1 MISKRAIDGGF
12 YLSKEKGLQ
21 RLTAFAPNHA
31 SHPPLVYNEL
41 KHRINATRQ
50 GTAMKR
56 ILLLYLV
63 FLAPFV
69 SAAQDI
75 DETIRAAES
84 GDPIAQNIL
93 GNRYDNG
100 LGVPQDYTEAVKW
113 YRKAAEQGHASAQFN
128 LGFMYANGQGVPQ
141 NYSDAYVWFS
151 LAAATG
157 HEDAIYN
164 RDVVVKKLSPQ
175 DLSAAQQRAAKL
187 FEEIEARKAAQE

>member
-1 MISKRAIDGGF
+1 
-12 YLSKEKGLQ
+12 
-21 RLTAFAPNHA
+21 
-31 SHPPLVYNEL
+31 
-41 KHRINATRQ
+41 
-50 GTAMKR
+50 MKR
-56 ILLLYLV
+56 ILLLLLYA
-63 FLAPFV
+63 FLLIPAF
-69 SAAQDI
+69 SFAQDI

-84 GDPIAQNIL
+84 GDPIAQDILAAESGDPIAQYNL
-93 GNRYDNG
+93 GNRYSNG
-100 LGVPQDYTEAVKW
+100 RGVPQDYTEAVKW

-157 HEDAIYN
+157 YEDAIYN

-187 FEEIEARKAAQE
+187 FEEIEARKAAQDRVFMV